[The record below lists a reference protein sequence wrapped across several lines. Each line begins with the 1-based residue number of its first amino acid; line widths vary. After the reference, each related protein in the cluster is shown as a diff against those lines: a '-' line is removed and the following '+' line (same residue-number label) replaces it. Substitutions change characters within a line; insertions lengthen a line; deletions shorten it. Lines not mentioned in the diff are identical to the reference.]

1 MNAIRIRK
9 QIDSETIHLPDLRG
23 LIGKTVEIIVLDE
36 SPSSAEPLETT
47 ATFWGLRPQ
56 GREVTPSERQAELAQ
71 LRVLARTD
79 PKLAAFL
86 EAAAADCLDVDA
98 VIDQRAKE

>member
-9 QIDSETIHLPDLRG
+9 QIDSETIRLPELRG
-23 LIGKTVEIIVLDE
+23 LIGKTVEIIVLEE
-36 SPSSAEPLETT
+36 SAPSAEPLETEE
-47 ATFWGLRPQ
+47 TFWGLRPQ
-56 GREVTPSERQAELAQ
+56 GREEAPSERQAELAR
-71 LRVLARTD
+71 LRELARTD

-86 EAAAADCLDVDA
+86 EAAAADCLDVAA